1 MSSSFRNFLITRIL
15 LTIPMILILVSLV
28 FFVMRVLPG
37 DPIRSQ
43 LGPRV
48 SEEQADKIRE
58 RLGLNEPIMVQYVT
72 YLKDIVTFNFGNA
85 LTQGE
90 RPIRDELGER
100 LPATLELSIPAM
112 IFTSLFGIGLGAF
125 ASKHRKKVVDY
136 GIRLFSILIYSIPI
150 FFLGLIFQI
159 IFGVRLN
166 WLPLSGR
173 MNSMLLTTFQPITHF
188 YVIDSILTRNWP
200 ALGSAVLH
208 LIMPTLT
215 LGLALTGTFIR
226 LTRINMIEML
236 RTDFIAAGRARGIP
250 EKKLVYTHSL
260 RNTLIPILTLIG
272 LQMAI
277 LIAGAVL
284 TETTFSWPGIGRY
297 LVERI
302 ALRDYTA
309 VQSTIA
315 VFAFFVGIISL
326 LMDLLN
332 ALVDPRIRY

>member
-48 SEEQADKIRE
+48 SEEQADRIRE
-58 RLGLNEPIMVQYVT
+58 RLGLNDPIPVQYVN
-72 YLKDIVTFNFGNA
+72 YLKDIITFDFGNA

-90 RPIRDELGER
+90 RPIKDELGER

-112 IFTSLFGIGLGAF
+112 IFTSVLGVGLGAF
-125 ASKHRKKVVDY
+125 AAKNHKKPIDY
-136 GIRLFSILIYSIPI
+136 IIRLFSIIVYSIPI
-150 FFLGLIFQI
+150 FFMGLIFQI
-159 IFGVRLN
+159 VFSVRLN

-173 MNSMLLTTFQPITHF
+173 MDSVLLTTFESKTNF
-188 YVIDSILTRNWP
+188 YILDSILTQNWE
-200 ALGSAVLH
+200 ALGSSLSH
-208 LIMPTLT
+208 LVMPVIT
-215 LGLALTGTFIR
+215 LGLALTGVFIR
-226 LTRINMIEML
+226 LTRTNMIEML
-236 RTDFIAAGRARGIP
+236 RSDFIAAGKARGIA
-250 EKKLVYTHSL
+250 EKRLVYRHAL
-260 RNTLIPILTLIG
+260 RNTFIPILTLIG

-297 LVERI
+297 LVDRI
-302 ALRDYTA
+302 ELRDYTA

-332 ALVDPRIRY
+332 AIVDPRIRY

>member
-90 RPIRDELGER
+90 RPIKDELGER

-125 ASKHRKKVVDY
+125 ASKYRKKPIDY
-136 GIRLFSILIYSIPI
+136 GIRLFSIFIYSIPI

-166 WLPLSGR
+166 LLPLAGR
-173 MNSMLLTTFQPITHF
+173 MNAMLLTTFQPITHF
-188 YVIDSILTRNWP
+188 YVIDAILARNWP
-200 ALGSAVLH
+200 ALGSAILH

-250 EKKLVYTHSL
+250 EQKLVYTHAL

>member
-28 FFVMRVLPG
+28 FFIMRVLPG

-48 SEEQADKIRE
+48 SEEQADRIRE
-58 RLGLNEPIMVQYVT
+58 RLGLNEPILVQYGR
-72 YLKDIVTFNFGNA
+72 YLKEMVTLDFGNA

-112 IFTSLFGIGLGAF
+112 IFTSAFGISLGAF
-125 ASKHRKKVVDY
+125 ASKNRKKVIDY
-136 GIRLFSILIYSIPI
+136 LIRLFSILIYSIPI
-150 FFLGLIFQI
+150 FFMGLIFQI
-159 IFGVRLN
+159 IFGVRLDL
-166 WLPLSGR
+166 LPLSGR
-173 MNSMLLTTFQPITHF
+173 MNPLLLTTFEAKTHF
-188 YVIDSILTRNWP
+188 YILDAILTQNWP
-200 ALGSAVLH
+200 ALGSALQHLVL
-208 LIMPTLT
+208 PTIT
-215 LGLALTGTFIR
+215 LGLALTGVFIR
-226 LTRINMIEML
+226 LTRVNMIEML
-236 RTDFIAAGRARGIP
+236 RTDFISAGRARGIP
-250 EKKLVYTHSL
+250 EKDLVYKHAL
-260 RNTLIPILTLIG
+260 HNTFIPILTLIG
-272 LQMAI
+272 MQMAI

>member
-1 MSSSFRNFLITRIL
+1 
-15 LTIPMILILVSLV
+15 MILILVSLV

-48 SEEQADKIRE
+48 SEEQADRLRE
-58 RLGLNEPIMVQYVT
+58 RLGLNDPILVQYVN
-72 YLKDIVTFNFGNA
+72 YLKDIVTFDFGNA

-90 RPIRDELGER
+90 RPIREELGER

-112 IFTSLFGIGLGAF
+112 IFTSTLGIGLGSF
-125 ASKHRKKVVDY
+125 AAKNRKKPIDY
-136 GIRLFSILIYSIPI
+136 IVRLFSIIVYSVPI
-150 FFLGLIFQI
+150 FFMGLIFQI
-159 IFGVRLN
+159 VFSVRLN
-166 WLPLSGR
+166 LLPLAGR
-173 MNSMLLTTFQPITHF
+173 MDAILLTTFESRTNF
-188 YVIDSILTRNWP
+188 YIIDSIITGNWA
-200 ALGSAVLH
+200 ALGSVLAH
-208 LIMPTLT
+208 LVMPVVT
-215 LGLALTGTFIR
+215 LGLALTGVFIR
-226 LTRINMIEML
+226 LTRTNMIEML
-236 RTDFIAAGRARGIP
+236 RTDFIAAGKARGIA
-250 EKKLVYTHSL
+250 EKRLVYRHAL
-260 RNTLIPILTLIG
+260 RNTFIPILTLIG

-297 LVERI
+297 LVDRI
-302 ALRDYTA
+302 ELRDYTA

-332 ALVDPRIRY
+332 AIVDPRIRY